1 MRTIWFIYELLKL
14 TYTTFTIEK
23 KTFTHSS
30 KNPLRPALRIQWY
43 TQLTF
48 GGLKLSSGKQKY
60 MQASNGQG
68 TFRGHKFYEENNTEH
83 LRMVGEERDTHTGGQ
98 GKGQRRKHLRR
109 ARSRQP
115 PPRPVPVRTSA
126 ETWRGSGR
134 AAPGAEGRPG
144 RMGAAGSQ
152 KAGEGW
158 KGQTT
163 EGLWVT
169 ATSLVLRATAALEG
183 FLKREWS
190 DLGSLVKK
198 EMWHTHAHTHT
209 HTQEGRGPRG
219 ATAGWGC
226 RGDEPRAPRRLA
238 DWGCSPSASVG
249 PGPSSMLGLDSGLPT
264 CESPN
269 LCCSVTAALGGD
281 TGFRARMG
289 SMICFWAPGVAE
301 AGQPPPRRSVVYMR
315 PRLASRL
322 ILEAPFLAGCEA
334 ASCYESCRHGNC
346 KKFNS
351 NNRHEWRSRCFVR

>member
-209 HTQEGRGPRG
+209 HSGRKRTTWCHGRTGVPRGWAEGAKAAGGLRVLPFGLCGARSQQHAGFGLWPPHLWITQSVLLCHSGPRWWHRFPGTDGIYDLLLSTGRGRG
-219 ATAGWGC
+219 
-226 RGDEPRAPRRLA
+226 
-238 DWGCSPSASVG
+238 G
-249 PGPSSMLGLDSGLPT
+249 P
-264 CESPN
+264 
-269 LCCSVTAALGGD
+269 A
-281 TGFRARMG
+281 
-289 SMICFWAPGVAE
+289 
-301 AGQPPPRRSVVYMR
+301 PPPRRSVVYMR